1 MGRSYYM
8 VEIDG
13 EKLNRLLKEKGLLKS
28 DVSREVGMATNYISN
43 SIGYGNIRL
52 AIAKMMEMKYGIMI
66 DDYKREEPAPVEEPE
81 TVEASEDVRESVQID
96 YGAIREAVREGVLDA
111 ISAALGDSDTRGAIY
126 GLIASAQ
133 KGGMQLAWNE
143 KLKGVK

>member
-1 MGRSYYM
+1 MGRAYYM

-28 DVSREVGMATNYISN
+28 DVSREVGMAANYISN

-52 AIAKMMEMKYGIMI
+52 AIAKMLEMKYGIMI
-66 DDYKREEPAPVEEPE
+66 DDYKREEPAQVEEPE

-143 KLKGVK
+143 KLKGGK

>member
-1 MGRSYYM
+1 MGRAYYM

-13 EKLNRLLKEKGLLKS
+13 EKLKRLLKEKGLLKS
-28 DVSREVGMATNYISN
+28 DVSREVGMAANYISN

-66 DDYKREEPAPVEEPE
+66 DDYKRVEPAPVEEPE

-96 YGAIREAVREGVLDA
+96 YGAIRAAVREGVLDA
-111 ISAALGDSDTRGAIY
+111 ISAALSDSNTRGAIY

-133 KGGMQLAWNE
+133 KGGMQLAWDE
-143 KLKGVK
+143 KLKGGK